1 MSNLPSRRVG
11 LFGGSFDPVHLAHVA
26 LARVA
31 LEHLQLDELRWVPV
45 GDAWQKQRTLSP
57 AVHRA
62 AMVELAIEGESRFV
76 LEPCELARSG
86 PSYTLETVKELQ
98 AREPTPC
105 DWFLVIGQDQYA
117 HFDSW
122 HGWRELLDRV
132 TLAVAGR
139 AGVAPR
145 AAGKLIDTPHQVR
158 YLPLPPMTISAT
170 EIRARV
176 ARHEPID
183 TLVPAEVARYI
194 AQHRLYL
201 TPP

>member
-1 MSNLPSRRVG
+1 MSRRIG

-45 GDAWQKQRTLSP
+45 GHAWQKQRQLSP
-57 AVHRA
+57 AVHRT
-62 AMVELAIEGESRFV
+62 AMVELAIADLDGQVF
-76 LEPCELARSG
+76 EPCELRRSG
-86 PSYTLETVKELQ
+86 PSYTLDTVRELQ
-98 AREPTPC
+98 AR
-105 DWFLVIGQDQYA
+105 DGAAHQWFLVIGQDQYS

-122 HGWRELLDRV
+122 HGWPELLQRV

-139 AGVAPR
+139 AGDVPR
-145 AAGKLIDTPHQVR
+145 CAGKLAETPHLIEL
-158 YLPLPPMTISAT
+158 LPLPLMAISAT

-183 TLVPAEVARYI
+183 ALVPPEVARYI

-201 TPP
+201 PPT